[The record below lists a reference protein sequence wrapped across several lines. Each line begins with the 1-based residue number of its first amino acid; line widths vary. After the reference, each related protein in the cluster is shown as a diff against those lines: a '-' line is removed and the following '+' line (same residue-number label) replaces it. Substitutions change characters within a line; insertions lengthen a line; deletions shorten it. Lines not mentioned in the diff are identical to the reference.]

1 MELSES
7 FLKTPLA
14 ELSAKD
20 FVSLLKEYQGS
31 YETSSEQLFD
41 EDVWVSGYKNLAKY
55 LHCSVPTVC
64 RLVKTGKINP
74 AIRKIG
80 ATYWFNKNMIRD
92 LMKVWGMKKFFKSI
106 NLVELLQIRKKRNY
120 QLQTTKCRINSWQQ
134 FSDTMSLLAI
144 VAGVI
149 TIITKRIN
157 KKSELEI

>member
-7 FLKTPLA
+7 FLQTPLA
-14 ELSAKD
+14 QLSVKD

-31 YETSSEQLFD
+31 YKTSSEQLFD
-41 EDVWVSGYKNLAKY
+41 EESWVSGYKNLAKY

-64 RLVKTGKINP
+64 RLVKSGKIDP
-74 AIRKIG
+74 AIRRIG
-80 ATYWFNKNMIRD
+80 ATCWFDKNKIRD
-92 LMKVWGMKKFFKSI
+92 LMKVWDMKKFFKSI
-106 NLVELLQIRKKRNY
+106 NLVEWLQIRKKRNY
-120 QLQTTKCRINSWQQ
+120 QFQTTKCRINSWQQ